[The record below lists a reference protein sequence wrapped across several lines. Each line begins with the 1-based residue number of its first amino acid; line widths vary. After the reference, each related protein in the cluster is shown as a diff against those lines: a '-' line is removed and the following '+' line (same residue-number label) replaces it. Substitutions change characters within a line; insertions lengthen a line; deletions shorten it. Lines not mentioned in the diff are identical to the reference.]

1 MPKLKKIIFKFAIIF
16 SMLFSISL
24 NLIFSYALEISSET
38 ILDGGFD
45 ILPDGN
51 GNFFLL
57 SYNQNSTKS
66 SLAYIDNTGDTPS
79 IKQLKFAV
87 NNSQINSLDYK
98 YTTANYYKN
107 FIYLTHI
114 SNTDTI
120 IEQYRIALNR
130 SLCVSNTSQ
139 QLKATKIEAPQQI
152 TLGNN
157 GNLFILGSNATNSI
171 AVYDASGGQI
181 ASISSQNGQT
191 FHAVA
196 TDISKNYLYALD
208 NSNNMLRYSVNSDT
222 YKLETPSSEIKTSS
236 FKFLTDNILVTS
248 DGYICILNGTDFKL
262 DSKSQ
267 IAAELKNYPTCVTG
281 GFDESSILAKTDDKI
296 ISRIHCSDGAVT
308 GKIELT
314 ENILALSTSGKKII
328 AITESENVKNI
339 NLISQSDIVKVS
351 PPEPETP
358 GESGGNQGGNDDN
371 KDETEDGN
379 KDNESTGETGD
390 SNPGSETGGSDS
402 DKDNPEENPSDET
415 DDDSITSDIHH
426 IDLENHIIS
435 EIPAG
440 TTFAEFKNNLIFNG
454 YSLVFKDTNGN
465 VKTGNSTKIGTGYT
479 VTFVKDGAEKESFKL
494 IVQGDVTGTGT
505 LTSRDI
511 SAFVNYLLGKASL
524 DGLYLQAADF
534 NGDGE
539 PDVIDLFSMYKS
551 LQK

>member
-1 MPKLKKIIFKFAIIF
+1 MPKLKKIIFKFALIF
-16 SMLFSISL
+16 SMLFLISL
-24 NLIFSYALEISSET
+24 NLICSYGLEVPSGT

-45 ILPDGN
+45 ILPDEN
-51 GNFFLL
+51 GNFFVL
-57 SYNQNSTKS
+57 SYDQNNTKS
-66 SLAYIDNTGDTPS
+66 ALAYIDNTGDTPS
-79 IKQLKFAV
+79 LKQF
-87 NNSQINSLDYK
+87 NFFINGSTTASLDYK
-98 YTTANYYKN
+98 YTTVNYCNN

-114 SNTDTI
+114 KNTDTI
-120 IEQYRIALNR
+120 IEQYQIGLRQ
-130 SLCVSNTSQ
+130 SLCVSTTSQ

-152 TLGNN
+152 KLGNN
-157 GNLFILGSNATNSI
+157 GNLFILGSNDANSV
-171 AVYDASGGQI
+171 AVYNSDGIINDTGLTK
-181 ASISSQNGQT
+181 NGQT
-191 FHAVA
+191 FHTVA

-208 NSNNMLRYSVNSDT
+208 DSNNMLRYSVNSDT

-236 FKFLTDNILVTS
+236 FKFLTDNIFVTS
-248 DGYICILNGTDFKL
+248 DGYICTLNGTDFKL
-262 DSKSQ
+262 DSKVK

-281 GFDESSILAKTDDKI
+281 GFDESSILAKTDDRI
-296 ISRIHCSDGAVT
+296 ISRIRCSDGAIT
-308 GKIELT
+308 GKIELN
-314 ENILALSTSGKKII
+314 ENILALSTSGEKII
-328 AITESENVKNI
+328 AVTGSNLPQNIT
-339 NLISQSDIVKVS
+339 LIDETSVTEVI

-358 GESGGNQGGNDDN
+358 GESGGNQGGDGDN

-379 KDNESTGETGD
+379 EGNENTGETGD

-415 DDDSITSDIHH
+415 DDDSITSGIHQ

-454 YSLVFKDTNGN
+454 YSLVFKDANGN

-511 SAFVNYLLGKASL
+511 SAFVNYLLGKANL
-524 DGLYLQAADF
+524 DGLYLQAADL

-539 PDVIDLFSMYKS
+539 PDVIDLFAMYKS

>member
-1 MPKLKKIIFKFAIIF
+1 MPKMKKIIFKFELTF
-16 SMLFSISL
+16 SMLFLISL
-24 NLIFSYALEISSET
+24 NLICSYGLEVPPGT
-38 ILDGGFD
+38 VLDSGFD

-57 SYNQNSTKS
+57 SYDQNNTKS
-66 SLAYIDNTGDTPS
+66 ALAYIDNTGDTPS
-79 IKQLKFAV
+79 IKQF
-87 NNSQINSLDYK
+87 NFFINGSTTASLDYK
-98 YTTANYYKN
+98 YTTANYCNN

-114 SNTDTI
+114 KNTDTI
-120 IEQYRIALNR
+120 IEQYQISFKK

-139 QLKATKIEAPQQI
+139 QLKATKIEALQQI

-157 GNLFILGSNATNSI
+157 GNLFILGSNAANSV
-171 AVYDASGGQI
+171 AVYNSDGLINDTGLTK
-181 ASISSQNGQT
+181 NGQT
-191 FHAVA
+191 FHTVA
-196 TDISKNYLYALD
+196 TDLSKNYLYALD
-208 NSNNMLRYSVNSDT
+208 NSNNMLRYSVNSNT

-236 FKFLTDNILVTS
+236 FKFLTDNIFVIS
-248 DGYICILNGTDFKL
+248 DGYICTLNGTDFKL
-262 DSKSQ
+262 DSKVK

-281 GFDESSILAKTDDKI
+281 GFDESSILVKTDDKI
-296 ISRIHCSDGAVT
+296 ISRIRCSDGAVT

-314 ENILALSTSGKKII
+314 ENILALSTSGEKII
-328 AITESENVKNI
+328 SITESENVKNI
-339 NLISQSDIVKVS
+339 NLISQSDIVEIS

-358 GESGGNQGGNDDN
+358 GESGGNQGGDDDN
-371 KDETEDGN
+371 KNETEDGN
-379 KDNESTGETGD
+379 EGNENTDEAGD
-390 SNPGSETGGSDS
+390 SNPGSETGGNDS

-415 DDDSITSDIHH
+415 DDDSITSDIHQ

-511 SAFVNYLLGKASL
+511 SAFVNYLLGKANL
-524 DGLYLQAADF
+524 DALYLQAADL

-539 PDVIDLFSMYKS
+539 PDVIDLFAMYKS

>member
-1 MPKLKKIIFKFAIIF
+1 MPKLKKIIFKFALTF
-16 SMLFSISL
+16 SMLFLISL
-24 NLIFSYALEISSET
+24 NLICSYALEVSSET

-51 GNFFLL
+51 GNFLIL
-57 SYNQNSTKS
+57 SYDQNSTKS
-66 SLAYIDNTGDTPS
+66 SLAYIDNTGETPS
-79 IKQLKFAV
+79 IKQLKFY
-87 NNSQINSLDYK
+87 NNGSQTDRLDYK
-98 YTTANYYKN
+98 YTTANYYN
-107 FIYLTHI
+107 NLIYLTHI
-114 SNTDTI
+114 NSTDTL
-120 IEQYRIALNR
+120 IEQYQISLKK

-139 QLKATKIEAPQQI
+139 QLKATKIEALQQI

-157 GNLFILGSNATNSI
+157 GNLFILGSNAANSV
-171 AVYDASGGQI
+171 AVYNSDGLINNTGLTK
-181 ASISSQNGQT
+181 NGQT
-191 FHAVA
+191 FHTVA

-208 NSNNMLRYSVNSDT
+208 NSNNMLRYSVNSDNYT
-222 YKLETPSSEIKTSS
+222 FETPSSEIKTPS
-236 FKFLTDNILVTS
+236 FKFLTDNIFVIS
-248 DGYICILNGTDFKL
+248 DGYICTLNGTDFKL
-262 DSKSQ
+262 DSKVK

-296 ISRIHCSDGAVT
+296 ISRIRCSDGAVT

-314 ENILALSTSGKKII
+314 ENILALSTSGEKII
-328 AITESENVKNI
+328 SITESENFKNI
-339 NLISQSDIVKVS
+339 NLISQSYIVEIS
-351 PPEPETP
+351 PPEPETS
-358 GESGGNQGGNDDN
+358 GESGGNQGGDGDN
-371 KDETEDGN
+371 KGETEDGN
-379 KDNESTGETGD
+379 EGNENTGEAGD
-390 SNPGSETGGSDS
+390 SNPGSETGSSDS
-402 DKDNPEENPSDET
+402 DKDNPEKNPSDET
-415 DDDSITSDIHH
+415 DDDSITSDIHQ

-524 DGLYLQAADF
+524 DGLYLQAADL

-539 PDVIDLFSMYKS
+539 PDVIDLFAMYKS

>member
-1 MPKLKKIIFKFAIIF
+1 MPKLKKIIFKFALIF
-16 SMLFSISL
+16 SMLFLISL
-24 NLIFSYALEISSET
+24 NLICSYGLEVPSGT

-45 ILPDGN
+45 ILPDEN
-51 GNFFLL
+51 GNFFVL
-57 SYNQNSTKS
+57 SYDQNNTKS
-66 SLAYIDNTGDTPS
+66 ALAYIDNTGDTPS
-79 IKQLKFAV
+79 LKQF
-87 NNSQINSLDYK
+87 NFFINGSTTASLDYK
-98 YTTANYYKN
+98 YTTVNYCNN

-114 SNTDTI
+114 KNTDTI
-120 IEQYRIALNR
+120 IEQYQIGLRQ
-130 SLCVSNTSQ
+130 SLCVSTTSQ

-152 TLGNN
+152 KLGNN
-157 GNLFILGSNATNSI
+157 GNLFILGSNDANSV
-171 AVYDASGGQI
+171 AVYNSDGIINDTGLTK
-181 ASISSQNGQT
+181 NGQT
-191 FHAVA
+191 FHTVA

-208 NSNNMLRYSVNSDT
+208 DSNNMLRYSVNSDT
-222 YKLETPSSEIKTSS
+222 YKLETPSSEIKTSN
-236 FKFLTDNILVTS
+236 FKFLADNIFVTS
-248 DGYICILNGTDFKL
+248 DGYICTLNGTDFKL

-267 IAAELKNYPTCVTG
+267 IASEFKNYPTCVIG

-296 ISRIHCSDGAVT
+296 ISRIRCSDGAVT

-314 ENILALSTSGKKII
+314 ENILALSTSGEKII
-328 AITESENVKNI
+328 AVTGSNLPQNIT
-339 NLISQSDIVKVS
+339 LIDETSVTEII

-358 GESGGNQGGNDDN
+358 GGSGGNQDGDSDN

-379 KDNESTGETGD
+379 KDNENTGGTGD
-390 SNPGSETGGSDS
+390 NNQGNETGGSDS
-402 DKDNPEENPSDET
+402 DKDNPEKNPSDET
-415 DDDSITSDIHH
+415 DDDSITSDIHQ

-479 VTFVKDGAEKESFKL
+479 VTFIKDGAEKESFKL
-494 IVQGDVTGTGT
+494 IVQGDLTGTGT

-511 SAFVNYLLGKASL
+511 SAFINYLLGKASL
-524 DGLYLQAADF
+524 DGLYLQAADL

-539 PDVIDLFSMYKS
+539 PDVIDLFAMYKS

>member
-1 MPKLKKIIFKFAIIF
+1 MPKLKKIILKFALTF
-16 SMLFSISL
+16 SMLFLISL
-24 NLIFSYALEISSET
+24 NLICSYALEVSSEAV
-38 ILDGGFD
+38 LDGGFD

-51 GNFFLL
+51 GNFFVL
-57 SYNQNSTKS
+57 SYDQNNTKS
-66 SLAYIDNTGDTPS
+66 TLAYIDNTGDTPS
-79 IKQLKFAV
+79 IKQFKFF
-87 NNSQINSLDYK
+87 INGSPTDSLDYK
-98 YTTANYYKN
+98 YTTANYYN
-107 FIYLTHI
+107 NLIYLTHI
-114 SNTDTI
+114 KNTDTI
-120 IEQYRIALNR
+120 IEQYQIALSRN
-130 SLCVSNTSQ
+130 LCVSNTSQ
-139 QLKATKIEAPQQI
+139 QLKATKIEALQQI

-157 GNLFILGSNATNSI
+157 GNLFISKSSNENSI

-181 ASISSQNGQT
+181 ASISSQSGQT
-191 FHAVA
+191 FHTVA
-196 TDISKNYLYALD
+196 TDISKKYLYALD

-236 FKFLTDNILVTS
+236 FKFLTDNIFVIS
-248 DGYICILNGTDFKL
+248 DGYICTLNGTDFKL

-296 ISRIHCSDGAVT
+296 ISRIRCSDGAVT
-308 GKIELT
+308 GKIELN
-314 ENILALSTSGKKII
+314 ENILALSTSGEKII
-328 AITESENVKNI
+328 AVTEGENVKNI
-339 NLISQSDIVKVS
+339 NLISQSDIVEIS

-358 GESGGNQGGNDDN
+358 GESGGNQGGDGDN
-371 KDETEDGN
+371 KGEAEGGN
-379 KDNESTGETGD
+379 EGNENTGETGD
-390 SNPGSETGGSDS
+390 SNPGSETGGSES
-402 DKDNPEENPSDET
+402 DKDNPEKNPSDET
-415 DDDSITSDIHH
+415 DDASITSDIHH

-524 DGLYLQAADF
+524 DGLYLQAADL

-539 PDVIDLFSMYKS
+539 PDVIDLFAMYKS

>member
-24 NLIFSYALEISSET
+24 NLIFSYALEISSEA

-51 GNFFLL
+51 GNFFVL
-57 SYNQNSTKS
+57 SYDQNNTKS
-66 SLAYIDNTGDTPS
+66 ALAYIDNTGDTPS
-79 IKQLKFAV
+79 IKQF
-87 NNSQINSLDYK
+87 NFFIDSSQTDSLDYK
-98 YTTANYYKN
+98 YTTANYFNN
-107 FIYLTHI
+107 FIYLTSADGTKI
-114 SNTDTI
+114 FPYKIVLDKNLLGLSS
-120 IEQYRIALNR
+120 EIALSEAKIN
-130 SLCVSNTSQ
+130 SPK
-139 QLKATKIEAPQQI
+139 QLAVA
-152 TLGNN
+152 NN
-157 GNLFILGSNATNSI
+157 GNLFISKSSNENSI

-181 ASISSQNGQT
+181 ASISSQSGQT
-191 FHAVA
+191 FHTVA

-208 NSNNMLRYSVNSDT
+208 NSNNMLRYSVNSDNYT
-222 YKLETPSSEIKTSS
+222 FETPSSEIKTSS
-236 FKFLTDNILVTS
+236 FKFLTDNIFVTS
-248 DGYICILNGTDFKL
+248 DGYICTLNNSDFKL
-262 DSKSQ
+262 DTKAQ

-281 GFDESSILAKTDDKI
+281 GFDESSILVKTDDKI
-296 ISRIHCSDGAVT
+296 ISRISCSDGAVT

-314 ENILALSTSGKKII
+314 ENILALSTSGEKII
-328 AITESENVKNI
+328 SITESENAKNI
-339 NLISQSDIVKVS
+339 NLISQSDIVEIS

-358 GESGGNQGGNDDN
+358 GGSGGNQGGYGDN
-371 KDETEDGN
+371 KGETEDGN
-379 KDNESTGETGD
+379 EGNENTGETGD
-390 SNPGSETGGSDS
+390 NNQGNETGGNDS
-402 DKDNPEENPSDET
+402 DKDNPEKNPS
-415 DDDSITSDIHH
+415 DDDSITSDIHQ

-524 DGLYLQAADF
+524 DGLYLQAADL

-539 PDVIDLFSMYKS
+539 PDVIDLFAMYKS

>member
-1 MPKLKKIIFKFAIIF
+1 MPKLKKIILKFALTF
-16 SMLFSISL
+16 SMLFLISL
-24 NLIFSYALEISSET
+24 NLICSYALEVPSGT
-38 ILDGGFD
+38 VLDGGFD

-57 SYNQNSTKS
+57 SYDQNNTKS
-66 SLAYIDNTGDTPS
+66 ALAYIDNTGDTPS
-79 IKQLKFAV
+79 IKQLKFY
-87 NNSQINSLDYK
+87 NNGSQTDSLDYK
-98 YTTANYYKN
+98 YTTTNYYNN

-114 SNTDTI
+114 KNTDTI
-120 IEQYRIALNR
+120 IEQYQISLKK

-139 QLKATKIEAPQQI
+139 QLKATKIEALQQI

-157 GNLFILGSNATNSI
+157 GNLFISKSSNENSI

-181 ASISSQNGQT
+181 ASISSQSGQT
-191 FHAVA
+191 FHTVA
-196 TDISKNYLYALD
+196 TDISKKYLYALD

-236 FKFLTDNILVTS
+236 FKFLTDNIFVIS
-248 DGYICILNGTDFKL
+248 DGYICTLNGTDFKL

-296 ISRIHCSDGAVT
+296 ISRIRCSDGAVT
-308 GKIELT
+308 GKIELN
-314 ENILALSTSGKKII
+314 ENILALSTSGEKII
-328 AITESENVKNI
+328 AVTEGENVKNF
-339 NLISQSDIVKVS
+339 NLISQSDIVEIS
-351 PPEPETP
+351 PPEPENP
-358 GESGGNQGGNDDN
+358 GESGGNQGGDDNN

-379 KDNESTGETGD
+379 EGNENTDEAGD

-402 DKDNPEENPSDET
+402 DKDNPEKNPSDET
-415 DDDSITSDIHH
+415 DDDSITSDIHQ

-465 VKTGNSTKIGTGYT
+465 VKTGNSTKLGTGYT

-511 SAFVNYLLGKASL
+511 SAFVNYLLGKANL
-524 DGLYLQAADF
+524 DCLYLQAADL

-539 PDVIDLFSMYKS
+539 PDVIDLFAMYKS

>member
-1 MPKLKKIIFKFAIIF
+1 MPKLKKIIFKFALIF
-16 SMLFSISL
+16 SMLFLISL
-24 NLIFSYALEISSET
+24 NLICSYGLEVPSGT
-38 ILDGGFD
+38 VLDGGFD

-51 GNFFLL
+51 GNFFIL
-57 SYNQNSTKS
+57 SYDQNNTKS
-66 SLAYIDNTGDTPS
+66 ALAYIDNTVETPS
-79 IKQLKFAV
+79 IKQFKFFI
-87 NNSQINSLDYK
+87 NGSQTDSLDYK
-98 YTTANYYKN
+98 YTTANYHNSYL
-107 FIYLTHI
+107 YLTDANGI
-114 SNTDTI
+114 SI
-120 IEQYRIALNR
+120 SQYKINLNKNLLALTSEI
-130 SLCVSNTSQ
+130 SLSD
-139 QLKATKIEAPQQI
+139 TKIASPKQI
-152 TLGNN
+152 ALGNN
-157 GNLFILGSNATNSI
+157 GNLFILGSSNANSI

-181 ASISSQNGQT
+181 ASISSQKGQT
-191 FHAVA
+191 FHTVA

-208 NSNNMLRYSVNSDT
+208 NSNNMLRYSVNSDNYT
-222 YKLETPSSEIKTSS
+222 FETPSSEIKTSS
-236 FKFLTDNILVTS
+236 FKFLTDNIFVTS
-248 DGYICILNGTDFKL
+248 DGYICTLNNSDFKL
-262 DSKSQ
+262 DTKAQ

-281 GFDESSILAKTDDKI
+281 GFDESSILVKTDDKI
-296 ISRIHCSDGAVT
+296 ISRISCSDGAVT

-314 ENILALSTSGKKII
+314 ENILALSTSGEKII
-328 AITESENVKNI
+328 SITESENVKNI
-339 NLISQSDIVKVS
+339 NLISQSDIVEVS

-358 GESGGNQGGNDDN
+358 GESGGNQSGDGDN
-371 KDETEDGN
+371 KGETEDGN
-379 KDNESTGETGD
+379 EGNENTGEAGD
-390 SNPGSETGGSDS
+390 SNPGSETGGSGS

-415 DDDSITSDIHH
+415 DDDSITSDIHQ

-511 SAFVNYLLGKASL
+511 SAFVNYLLGKAIL
-524 DGLYLQAADF
+524 DGLYLQAADL

>member
-1 MPKLKKIIFKFAIIF
+1 MPKLKKIILKFALTF
-16 SMLFSISL
+16 SMLFLISL
-24 NLIFSYALEISSET
+24 NLICSYALEVPSGT
-38 ILDGGFD
+38 VLDGGFD

-57 SYNQNSTKS
+57 SYDQNNTKS
-66 SLAYIDNTGDTPS
+66 ALAYIDNTGDTPS
-79 IKQLKFAV
+79 IKQLKFY
-87 NNSQINSLDYK
+87 NNGSQTDSLDYK
-98 YTTANYYKN
+98 YTTTNYYNN

-114 SNTDTI
+114 KNTDTI
-120 IEQYRIALNR
+120 IEQYQISLKK

-139 QLKATKIEAPQQI
+139 QLKATKIEALQQI

-157 GNLFILGSNATNSI
+157 GNLFISKSSNENSI

-181 ASISSQNGQT
+181 ASISSQSGQT
-191 FHAVA
+191 FHTVA
-196 TDISKNYLYALD
+196 TDISKKYLYALD

-236 FKFLTDNILVTS
+236 FKFLTDNIFVIS
-248 DGYICILNGTDFKL
+248 DGYICTLNGTDFKL

-296 ISRIHCSDGAVT
+296 ISRIRCSDGAVT
-308 GKIELT
+308 GKIELN
-314 ENILALSTSGKKII
+314 ENILALSTSGEKII
-328 AITESENVKNI
+328 AVTEGENVKNF
-339 NLISQSDIVKVS
+339 NLISQSDIVEIS
-351 PPEPETP
+351 PPEPENP
-358 GESGGNQGGNDDN
+358 GESGGNQGGDDNN

-379 KDNESTGETGD
+379 EGNENTDEAGD

-402 DKDNPEENPSDET
+402 DKDNPEKNPSDET
-415 DDDSITSDIHH
+415 DDDSITSDIHQ

-511 SAFVNYLLGKASL
+511 SAFVNYLLGKANL
-524 DGLYLQAADF
+524 DCLYLQAADL

-539 PDVIDLFSMYKS
+539 PDVIDLFAMYKS

>member
-24 NLIFSYALEISSET
+24 NLIFSYALEISSEA

-57 SYNQNSTKS
+57 SYDQNNTKS
-66 SLAYIDNTGDTPS
+66 ALANIDNTVETPS
-79 IKQLKFAV
+79 IKQLKFY
-87 NNSQINSLDYK
+87 NNGSQTDNLDYK
-98 YTTANYYKN
+98 YTTANYFNN

-114 SNTDTI
+114 KNTDTI
-120 IEQYRIALNR
+120 IEQYQIGLRQ
-130 SLCVSNTSQ
+130 SLCVSTASQ

-157 GNLFILGSNATNSI
+157 GNRFILGSNDANSI

-208 NSNNMLRYSVNSDT
+208 NSNNMLRYSVNSGA
-222 YKLETPSSEIKTSS
+222 YKLETPSPEIKTSS
-236 FKFLTDNILVTS
+236 FKFLTDNIFVTS
-248 DGYICILNGTDFKL
+248 DGYICTLNGTDFKL

-296 ISRIHCSDGAVT
+296 ISRIRCSDGAVT
-308 GKIELT
+308 GKIELN
-314 ENILALSTSGKKII
+314 ENILALSTSGEKII
-328 AITESENVKNI
+328 SITESENVKNI
-339 NLISQSDIVKVS
+339 NLISQSDIVEVS
-351 PPEPETP
+351 PPELETP
-358 GESGGNQGGNDDN
+358 GESGGNQSGDGDN
-371 KDETEDGN
+371 KGETEDGN
-379 KDNESTGETGD
+379 EGNENTGEAGD
-390 SNPGSETGGSDS
+390 SNPGSETGGSGS

-415 DDDSITSDIHH
+415 DDDSITSDIHQ

-479 VTFVKDGAEKESFKL
+479 VTFVKNGAEKESFKL

-511 SAFVNYLLGKASL
+511 SAFVNYLLGKANL
-524 DGLYLQAADF
+524 DGLYLQAADL

-539 PDVIDLFSMYKS
+539 PDVIDLFAMYKS